1 MTMEGDIKKLLEDNL
16 NLNKENNRLLL
27 KLYNIQRWAQVTRII
42 YWFIIIG
49 ITIGAFY
56 FIKPFLSSIL
66 NVYGID
72 SSKFGNIL
80 K

>member
-56 FIKPFLSSIL
+56 FIKPFLSGIL